1 MRYVTHKRS
10 VIQTGLPQIL
20 DHKLQRQMT
29 LHSKKS
35 VNGTAVILD
44 VIREM
49 SGGTTYTAFDAIIT
63 ATINGIQKINN
74 ETIRVHLTNSRP
86 NYALIDIMWEDYGYK
101 NYLDMG
107 LFGRMSTQWQE
118 VTKIASRKFR
128 VFSDKYQVDITY

>member
-1 MRYVTHKRS
+1 
-10 VIQTGLPQIL
+10 
-20 DHKLQRQMT
+20 MT